1 MPRTPSQM
9 MKMVDQRLAT
19 LGTDYID
26 LFFIHGLG
34 DDHSLDDAINLVK
47 SKEFKETA
55 EAIRKSG
62 KAKFVGFST
71 HHKDRAQIIQ
81 AAAEGGI
88 VDAIMLQYTP
98 WLDKDS
104 PLNKAL
110 DACWEKG
117 IGLISMKQIAG
128 SSSAT
133 SPRGTSS
140 RTWSAGCRCS
150 PRRS

>member
-1 MPRTPSQM
+1 ML
-9 MKMVDQRLAT
+9 KMVDKRLAA

-47 SKEFKETA
+47 SQEFKETA
-55 EAIRKSG
+55 EAIQKSG

-71 HHKDRAQIIQ
+71 HHTDRAQIIQ

-98 WLDKDS
+98 L
-104 PLNKAL
+104 ARQ
-110 DACWEKG
+110 
-117 IGLISMKQIAG
+117 GLAAQQGARRLPTRRG
-128 SSSAT
+128 SA
-133 SPRGTSS
+133 
-140 RTWSAGCRCS
+140 
-150 PRRS
+150 